1 MVPVESELRLG
12 PSPYII
18 NMWCCLNSKGLYVG
32 KDINVISSPLKNNR
46 RGSVTISLLHTCVC
60 GSCRFFV
67 PCLVTII
74 GCILFL

>member
-18 NMWCCLNSKGLYVG
+18 NMWCCFNSKGLYVG
-32 KDINVISSPLKNNR
+32 KDINVISSPLKNR
-46 RGSVTISLLHTCVC
+46 RGSVNSFTHLFLN